1 MVAHAQVVG
10 MSDYLAETASLKPET
25 GWFHVFRSLV
35 ESGALASMDGSTIK
49 VYLVIKTH
57 TNVESGIAGPLGQD
71 VIAKKSGVHPS
82 SVKRAI
88 AQLEGLGYL
97 SKTRRGKACEY
108 RFQEKWRLHDEDG
121 THTGMASWTY
131 VPTLVKTISDALRA
145 GKVPPSVQ
153 IEKVQLNINQV
164 GAGGVVIN
172 MQDSVDMQQALQ
184 KMSPEMRRKMEAI
197 LGRVG
202 IVTADSFPQCGTSPQ
217 LTGDLGHG

>member
-1 MVAHAQVVG
+1 
-10 MSDYLAETASLKPET
+10 MSDFLAEVTSFKPET

-71 VIAKKSGVHPS
+71 VIAKKAGVHPS

-88 AQLEGLGYL
+88 AQLEALGFL
-97 SKTRRGKACEY
+97 SKSRRGKACEY

-121 THTGMASWTY
+121 AHAGMASWTY
-131 VPTLVKTISDALRA
+131 LPALVKAISNDLRA
-145 GKVPPSVQ
+145 GRVPPSVQ
-153 IEKVQLNINQV
+153 IERLQVNINQV

-172 MQDSVDMQQALQ
+172 VQDGMDVQQALL

-202 IVTADSFPQCGTSPQ
+202 FVSPDGSVLPGTNPQ
-217 LTGDLGHG
+217 LTSDPGHG